1 MLIEI
6 DRLQLATNDPATAID
21 RWQTLLGAEEA
32 GRDRIRCLGAARTT
46 LRVGRSVVE
55 ILTAD
60 RTGLVAD
67 AVDRRGPHMFSAGA
81 STLDVAAVD
90 QQLAAY
96 TDNRVLE
103 NSQLFVDGA
112 DIGIPGLRLVISPHE
127 ERSVVGDLDYL
138 YEATILANDAD
149 GLTARFASVFAL
161 DAQAFVQIDSP
172 RFGYTGKL
180 TLFRERELHR
190 FEVIT
195 PTDMDKTMGRFFGKT
210 GPCLYMSFAET
221 SRLAEI
227 EARVKDAGLGQT
239 IDRPEGR
246 TEHLP
251 ADQVWLHPPT
261 LGGVM
266 LGLSR
271 PSMAWSWSGSPERV
285 ERVEPLD

>member
-6 DRLQLATNDPATAID
+6 DRLQLATNDSTTAID
-21 RWQTLLGAEEA
+21 RWRTLLGAEET
-32 GRDRIRCLGAARTT
+32 GRDRIRCLGAERTT

-55 ILTAD
+55 ILSAD
-60 RTGLVAD
+60 GTGLVAD

-81 STLDVAAVD
+81 STIDVAAVD
-90 QQLAAY
+90 KQLTQY
-96 TDNRVLE
+96 TDNRVIE
-103 NSQLFVDGA
+103 NGQLFIDGA

-127 ERSVVGDLDYL
+127 ERSQVGDLDYL

-195 PTDMDKTMGRFFGKT
+195 PTDMEKTMGRFFGKI

-227 EARVKDAGLGQT
+227 EARVREAGLGQT

-246 TEHLP
+246 AEQLP
-251 ADQVWLHPPT
+251 ADQVWLHPAT

-285 ERVEPLD
+285 EPLE

>member
-6 DRLQLATNDPATAID
+6 DRLQLATNDPETAID

-32 GRDRIRCLGAARTT
+32 DRDRIRCLAAARTT

-60 RTGLVAD
+60 GSGLVAD
-67 AVDRRGPHMFSAGA
+67 ALARRGAHMFSAGA
-81 STLDVAAVD
+81 STADVTAVD
-90 QQLAAY
+90 GQLANH
-96 TDNRVLE
+96 TDNRMIE
-103 NSQLFVDGA
+103 NGQLFVDGA
-112 DIGIPGLRLVISPHE
+112 DIGIPGLRLVVSPHE
-127 ERSVVGDLDYL
+127 ERAPVGDLDYL
-138 YEATILANDAD
+138 YEATILAEDAD
-149 GLTARFASVFAL
+149 GLTARFANVFAL

-195 PTDMDKTMGRFFGKT
+195 PTDREKTMGRFFSKI

-227 EARVKDAGLGQT
+227 EARVRDAGLGQT
-239 IDRPEGR
+239 VDRPVDRSEA
-246 TEHLP
+246 LP

-285 ERVEPLD
+285 EPV

>member
-6 DRLQLATNDPATAID
+6 DRLQLATNDSTMAID
-21 RWQTLLGAEEA
+21 RWRTLLGAEET
-32 GRDRIRCLGAARTT
+32 GRDRIRCLGAERTT

-55 ILTAD
+55 ILSAD
-60 RTGLVAD
+60 GTGLVAD

-81 STLDVAAVD
+81 STIDVAAVD
-90 QQLAAY
+90 KQLTQY
-96 TDNRVLE
+96 TDNRVIE
-103 NSQLFVDGA
+103 NGQLFIDGA

-127 ERSVVGDLDYL
+127 ERSQVGDLDYL

-195 PTDMDKTMGRFFGKT
+195 PTDMEKTMGRFFGKI

-227 EARVKDAGLGQT
+227 EARVREAGLGQT

-246 TEHLP
+246 AEQLP
-251 ADQVWLHPPT
+251 ADQVWLHPAT

-285 ERVEPLD
+285 EPLE

>member
-32 GRDRIRCLGAARTT
+32 DRDRIRCLGAERTT
-46 LRVGRSVVE
+46 LRVGRSSVE
-55 ILTAD
+55 ILSPD
-60 RTGLVAD
+60 GSGLVAD
-67 AVDRRGPHMFSAGA
+67 AVDRRGAHMFSAGA

-90 QQLAAY
+90 RQLAAC
-96 TDNRVLE
+96 TDNRVIE
-103 NSQLFVDGA
+103 NDQLFVDGA

-127 ERSVVGDLDYL
+127 ERPPVGDLDYL

-180 TLFRERELHR
+180 TLFQERELHR

-195 PTDMDKTMGRFFGKT
+195 PTDMDKTMGRFFGRI

-227 EARVKDAGLGQT
+227 EARVREAGLGQT

-246 TEHLP
+246 AEDLP

-285 ERVEPLD
+285 EPLD